1 MEELFNNIN
10 NKNIGEIDIR
20 QYSPLALAYMG
31 DCIFDLCVRTFLLRQ
46 ANMPVNKLHQKSKA
60 LVNAKSQ
67 SKMYKYLLEI
77 VSEKER
83 SILKRG
89 RNAKSYSI
97 AKNSTISEYKNA
109 TGIETLFGY
118 LYLNGD
124 YERITEL
131 FDICLNNIK

>member
-124 YERITEL
+124 YERITEH
-131 FDICLNNIK
+131 FDMCLNNIK

>member
-131 FDICLNNIK
+131 FDMCLNNIK